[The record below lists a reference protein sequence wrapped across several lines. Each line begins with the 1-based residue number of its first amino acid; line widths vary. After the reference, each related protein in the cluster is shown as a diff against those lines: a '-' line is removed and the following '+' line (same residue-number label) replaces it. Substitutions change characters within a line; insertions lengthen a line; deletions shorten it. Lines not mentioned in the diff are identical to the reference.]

1 MNRNS
6 INSIN
11 RIGHEAPAR
20 TVRRAVRRNL
30 RRATVGLALAAGIL
44 GGGASASAAGGLTTP
59 TPTPPPPSD
68 GRLVA
73 ADTDPQPSTT
83 CEGNR
88 SCGTLR
94 SVCELVGGTYSGWQ
108 STLPGHGHEHG
119 VCTWPWE

>member
-6 INSIN
+6 IH
-11 RIGHEAPAR
+11 RISHQTPRR
-20 TVRRAVRRNL
+20 TVRRDVRRTL
-30 RRATVGLALAAGIL
+30 RRATLGLALVAGAL

-73 ADTDPQPSTT
+73 DTTPQPSTT